1 VGEKRLGSG
10 ERREENEWTGARA
23 LPVPKFQSPHEQLT
37 IVHFLV
43 SVVLSNCH

>member
-23 LPVPKFQSPHEQLT
+23 LPVRKEDIFVPSLT
-37 IVHFLV
+37 CSKI
-43 SVVLSNCH
+43 SEPA